1 MMPNSFASTGDMN
14 LSLSMLDSANQ
25 KSKQTSHNTYYIKEK
40 LYFVASTNIKVY
52 HEKGLYDEDSFNEFK
67 FKEPQTLIF

>member
-25 KSKQTSHNTYYIKEK
+25 KSKQTSHNAYYTKENDT
-40 LYFVASTNIKVY
+40 LLPV
-52 HEKGLYDEDSFNEFK
+52 
-67 FKEPQTLIF
+67 QT